1 MIGDEELMGGVISPL
16 PSGVVSSDTVRG
28 EIGDALGENLGE
40 DEELLLLFPFIAAGG
55 DGLLGDNELDLLLLV
70 SGVGYT
76 GYHEV
81 NGDLGDEGGG
91 A

>member
-1 MIGDEELMGGVISPL
+1 MTGDEELKGGVIAPL
-16 PSGVVSSDTVRG
+16 SSGVVRSDTVRG
-28 EIGDALGENLGE
+28 EIGDALGEILGE
-40 DEELLLLFPFIAAGG
+40 DDELLLLFPFDAGG
-55 DGLLGDNELDLLLLV
+55 GLLGDRELDLLLLV

-81 NGDLGDEGGG
+81 NGVLGEGG